1 MTAFLFLICF
11 CQIKAQTDQKGISAI
26 TQVLTYYLDRGT
38 FSDSLMF
45 SKGFEPA
52 GQMIFMRND
61 ALRVLQLMKS
71 ILHRLFGI
79 HIHYQQMQSKHSVLF
94 PGLLVPQVLGIL
106 YFSFFI
112 AKYAYACR
120 RLLAC
125 NAIVTAFL
133 VGLF

>member
-1 MTAFLFLICF
+1 MSSKPVKSAIVFLFLICF
-11 CQIKAQTDQKGISAI
+11 CEIKAQMDQKEISAI

-45 SKGFEPA
+45 SKRFEPA

-61 ALRVLQLMKS
+61 ALRVLQLMKG

-94 PGLLVPQVLGIL
+94 PGLLVHKHSV
-106 YFSFFI
+106 FCTSVFF
-112 AKYAYACR
+112 AK
-120 RLLAC
+120 
-125 NAIVTAFL
+125 
-133 VGLF
+133 